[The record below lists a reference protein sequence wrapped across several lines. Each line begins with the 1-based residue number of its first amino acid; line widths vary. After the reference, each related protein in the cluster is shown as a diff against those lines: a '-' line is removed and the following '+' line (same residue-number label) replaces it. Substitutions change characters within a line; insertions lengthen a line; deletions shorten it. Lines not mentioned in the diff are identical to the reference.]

1 MHAGFCQLMLTSL
14 TLIAKLASQAVNQIS
29 KQLTRLAICLH
40 HWVHVNEGW
49 RFFLL
54 HQLPDYS
61 TVIEW
66 LTVNNYHNNNAQ
78 LPGNFIYM

>member
-1 MHAGFCQLMLTSL
+1 MS
-14 TLIAKLASQAVNQIS
+14 
-29 KQLTRLAICLH
+29 TRAD
-40 HWVHVNEGW
+40 E
-49 RFFLL
+49 FFLL